1 MARIKAEVPW
11 DVEFPQVCARC
22 TAPATKTMRIQR
34 QKPSAQRWFFWFG
47 VIGSAI
53 AGASKGGPLRFEI
66 PYCGDCYRRDRTL
79 LALTWIVGVLS
90 LVFLCSTLLILPSI
104 GDSSDTVAVVGV
116 LGTIGS
122 LLALIIV
129 TPALA
134 IAFTRHKAVN
144 IHRINE
150 PIESVTLAF
159 RSQPYFEHFS
169 RENLEQIVTFSLDH
183 GKELPIPV
191 DMAISVVGRRI
202 DERSTRTSNNLKAHF
217 DRGRLYLRAGMYS
230 AAISDLN
237 RVVAVTGFENPYF
250 LEARFYRGQAYMQV
264 GNTIQAQDDL
274 ESYIQAASD
283 RTQVRQAKQW
293 LKALKRM

>member
-11 DVEFPQVCARC
+11 DVSFPQICARC

-34 QKPSAQRWFFWFG
+34 QRPSAQRWYFWFG
-47 VIGSAI
+47 IIGSAV
-53 AGASKGGPLRFEI
+53 ASAKKGGPLRFEI

-79 LALTWIVGVLS
+79 LGLTWAAGVLGTI
-90 LVFLCSTLLILPSI
+90 FLCSSLIFLPAI
-104 GDSSDTVAVVGV
+104 DDTSDIVAVVGV
-116 LGTIGS
+116 LSVLVGI
-122 LLALIIV
+122 LALIIA

-134 IAFTRHKAVN
+134 IAFTRHKAVK

-150 PIESVTLAF
+150 PTESVTLSF
-159 RSQPYFEHFS
+159 RSQPYFEQFS
-169 RENLEQIVTFSLDH
+169 RENLEQIVTYSLDH
-183 GKELPIPV
+183 EKEFPIPV
-191 DMAISVVGRRI
+191 DMAISVVSRRI
-202 DERSTRTSNNLKAHF
+202 DENSTSTSDNLKAYF

-230 AAISDLN
+230 PAISDLN

-283 RTQVRQAKQW
+283 RTRVRQAKQW
-293 LKALKRM
+293 LKALNRM